1 MKPILTLAAGSLLVC
16 SLNSGCVSS
25 KKYNEMSTQYNNLK
39 ADFESTEFRLNE
51 CISEKER
58 QTAKVRELEDKLK
71 TAGGGKMVDQ
81 LADISIINPTQ
92 SESVKASLEKINNSN
107 SGTSLNDRLAATLK
121 GTISSNDIDNV
132 NIKVEGG
139 AVLISLFDETLF
151 QSGSY
156 KISPE
161 ASKVLA
167 SVAQVIKSQPDLVC
181 MVEGHTDD
189 RNVSGGTIRNNWDL
203 SVLRAST
210 VVFELQKTYG
220 LDPSRLIA
228 AGRAEFL
235 PIGDNNTVEGRSK
248 NRRTR
253 ILIMPRFDQYL
264 KAIEP

>member
-1 MKPILTLAAGSLLVC
+1 MKANLTFVACSLLIC

-39 ADFESTEFRLNE
+39 ADFESSEFRLNE
-51 CISEKER
+51 CISEKEKQAAR
-58 QTAKVRELEDKLK
+58 VRELEAQLS
-71 TAGGGKMVDQ
+71 TAGGGKVVDQ
-81 LADISIINPTQ
+81 LADISIINSNQ
-92 SESVKASLEKINNSN
+92 SESVKASLDKINNST
-107 SGTSLNDRLAATLK
+107 SGTSLNDRLAAALK
-121 GTISSNDIDNV
+121 GTISSNNIDNV

-189 RNVSGGTIRNNWDL
+189 RNVSGGSVRNNWDL

-210 VVFELQKTYG
+210 VVNELQKSYG

-228 AGRAEFL
+228 SGRAEFV
-235 PIGDNNTVEGRSK
+235 PIGDNSTVEGRTK

>member
-1 MKPILTLAAGSLLVC
+1 MKPILTLSVSSLIVFA
-16 SLNSGCVSS
+16 LNTGCVSS
-25 KKYNEMSTQYNNLK
+25 KKYEEMSTQYNNMK
-39 ADFESTEFRLNE
+39 ADYESAEFRLNE
-51 CISEKER
+51 CISEKEK
-58 QTAKVRELEDKLK
+58 QTAKVRELEEKLK
-71 TAGGGKMVDQ
+71 TAGGGKVVDQ
-81 LADISIINPTQ
+81 LTDMSIISSSH
-92 SESVKASLEKINNSN
+92 SESVKASLDKINNSN

-121 GTISSNDIDNV
+121 GTISSNNIDNV

-156 KISPE
+156 KLTGD

-189 RNVSGGTIRNNWDL
+189 RNVSGGSIRNNWDL

-210 VVFELQKTYG
+210 VVNELQKTYG

-228 AGRAEFL
+228 SGRAEYL
-235 PIGDNNTVEGRSK
+235 PIGDNNTVEGRNK